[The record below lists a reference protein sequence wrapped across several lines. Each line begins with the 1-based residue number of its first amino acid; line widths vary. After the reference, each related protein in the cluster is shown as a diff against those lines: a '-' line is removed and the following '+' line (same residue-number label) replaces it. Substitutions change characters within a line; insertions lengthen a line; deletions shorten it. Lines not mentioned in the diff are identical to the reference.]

1 MKTFIAV
8 LTLITSFACTAQ
20 KQGESIAKDLN
31 TTAFAAKIDATPQAQ
46 ILDVRTPEEWSQGII
61 EGAHKINWF
70 GETFDAEVKKL
81 DPSKP
86 VLVYCA
92 SGGRSAKAMKKLS
105 NMGFTEV
112 YNLEGGMGAWKS
124 AENKTVQ

>member
-1 MKTFIAV
+1 MKTFIAI

-31 TTAFAAKIDATPQAQ
+31 TTAFAAKINATPEAQ
-46 ILDVRTPEEWSQGII
+46 ILDVRTPEEWNQGII

-70 GETFDAEVKKL
+70 EDTFDTEVKKL
-81 DPSKP
+81 DTSKP
-86 VLVYCA
+86 VMVYCA

-105 NMGFTEV
+105 KMGFTEV
-112 YNLEGGMGAWKS
+112 YNLEGGMGAWK
-124 AENKTVQ
+124 ADKLKTVQ